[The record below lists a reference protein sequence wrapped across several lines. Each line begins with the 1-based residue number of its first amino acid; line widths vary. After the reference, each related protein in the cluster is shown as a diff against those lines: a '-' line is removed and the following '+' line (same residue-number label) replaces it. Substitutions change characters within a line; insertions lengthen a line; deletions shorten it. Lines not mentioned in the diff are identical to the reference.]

1 MAALDRLRSR
11 GVHCRGALAMISLLT
26 AFSTLSLVVQNPE
39 TDSMRALARDGPDSA
54 LVERVR
60 QRNDEARKLLSQLR
74 TAAGGNEDSAQVILP
89 VAERLASAYAVAWQ
103 DSFFVRWIAR
113 FRSLSLRDRQA
124 TIVADSIRS
133 AANGAVRTVGA
144 LVALR
149 SWRESLRLFE
159 ALADTAGIASA
170 LTSMGAGFHFAQ
182 QYDSAELYLTVAQGY
197 AERISD
203 YRRLGNILGLRGLVS
218 WKRGDLQRAS
228 ELYARAKPFR
238 ERSGDVLGLAA
249 DQTNLGIV
257 TMTLGDLAGARRA
270 FEAALAVV
278 RSIGDAGGIALVLNN
293 LGAIAE
299 REGDYAEA
307 TARLREVLS
316 VRREQGNRMYEAQT
330 LVNLGRLALRRGD
343 SPGAVTTLSE
353 AAGIMRRIGP
363 GPDINEIDIH
373 VELAEAR
380 ALMGDLQRART
391 ELERA
396 EALASRPGKPQG
408 GASLAE
414 LARARGDLAL
424 KFNQL
429 TEAERQYARAQR
441 LARPETMEDQTSRIL
456 ARQGMA
462 EVLLQ
467 RESYPRAQA
476 ILEQL
481 LPMPGLDPHN
491 RANIRLEIGLAA
503 WRRGNAAL
511 ARRAF
516 GDAIDTLHSLGAPAD
531 EAKAMA
537 MLGDLELK
545 AGRALAAESLYR
557 RGLARLGTRAGAS
570 TWHLHAG
577 LGGALRSRGALAEA
591 AGELRKGIEQIEWT
605 SGGLPL
611 PERRAA
617 FLEDKWDVYVELAFV
632 ERERGRTEAA
642 FETSERLRE
651 RQMLDLLARGRVA
664 TGEVAPALASRE
676 QDLRRRLAEL
686 TQQLET
692 PLDSAPGLRDPAR
705 AAAATGATDAALD
718 SAHEAYS
725 ALLLEMREA
734 NPTYA
739 ALLHGEVAPTRR
751 VMSALTTDEALL
763 EYLVGDSTTVLFV
776 VTRDTVAAFDLK
788 ISHNTLAAQV
798 DFARSTLASA
808 KGGAVRGAWRPSL
821 RRLYRQLVA
830 PVEASGLLA
839 GKQRLLIAPHA
850 ELHYLPFAALVR
862 PGPPEQVLVERYVL
876 EYVPSASVWLRLRAR
891 PGPPARAGVLA
902 LAPRV
907 AALPGS
913 RAEVAA
919 IGRIFGTQA
928 RVLVGPQATESAFRM
943 FAPDQG
949 IVHLAT
955 FGVLN
960 KRNPLFS
967 FVELGPGE
975 NQDGRLEVHEVF
987 GLTLNARL
995 LVLSA
1000 CQTGLA
1006 AGALADVPPG
1016 DDWVGLVNGFLYAG
1030 VSNVMATLW
1039 PVADVATARLMER
1052 FYTELAAGR
1061 SEAEALALAQRAAVR
1076 NSTTAHPFFWAGF
1089 TLVRGR

>member
-1 MAALDRLRSR
+1 MAAVGRLRSR
-11 GVHCRGALAMISLLT
+11 GVHCRGGLAMISLLT
-26 AFSTLSLVVQNPE
+26 ALSILSLAVQNPE
-39 TDSMRALARDGPDSA
+39 TDSLRALARDGPDSA

-74 TAAGGNEDSAQVILP
+74 TVAGGGEDSAQVAFP
-89 VAERLASAYAVAWQ
+89 VAERVASAYAVAWQ

-113 FRSLSLRDRQA
+113 FRSLPPAARQA
-124 TIVADSIRS
+124 TLAADSALR
-133 AANGAVRTVGA
+133 AGKATVRTVGA
-144 LVALR
+144 DATLR
-149 SWRESLRLFE
+149 VWRESLRVYQT
-159 ALADTAGIASA
+159 LADSAGIAA
-170 LTSMGAGFHFAQ
+170 TLTAMGAGFYFAQ
-182 QYDSAELYLTVAQGY
+182 RYDSAESYLSLAQGY

-203 YRRLGNILGLRGLVS
+203 YRTLGSVLGLLGLVN

-228 ELYARAKPFR
+228 ALYARAKPFR
-238 ERSGDVLGLAA
+238 ERSGDVLGLAG
-249 DQTNLGIV
+249 DQSNLGALS
-257 TMTLGDLAGARRA
+257 MTLGDLAGARHA
-270 FEAALAVV
+270 FDSALAEV
-278 RSIGDAGGIALVLNN
+278 RRIGDAGGIALILNN

-307 TARLREVLS
+307 VARLRESLS
-316 VRREQGNRMYEAQT
+316 IRREQGNQMYEAQT

-343 SPGAVTTLSE
+343 FPGAVTTLSE
-353 AAGIMRRIGP
+353 AAGITRRIGP
-363 GPDINEIDIH
+363 GPEINEIDIH

-380 ALMGDLQRART
+380 ALMGDLQHART

-429 TEAERQYARAQR
+429 TEAEREYARARR
-441 LARPETMEDQTSRIL
+441 LARPETTEGQTSRIL

-467 RESYPRAQA
+467 RASYPRAQA

-481 LPMPGLDPHN
+481 LPMLGLDPHN

-503 WRRGNAAL
+503 WRRGDTVL

-531 EAKAMA
+531 EAKGMA

-557 RGLARLGTRAGAS
+557 RGLTRLGTRPAAS

-617 FLEDKWDVYVELAFV
+617 FLEDKWDVYVELAFL

-642 FETSERLRE
+642 FEASERLRE

-664 TGEVAPALASRE
+664 GGEAAPELASRE
-676 QDLRRRLAEL
+676 QDLRRRMAEL
-686 TQQLET
+686 TQQLESS
-692 PLDSAPGLRDPAR
+692 PDSTPGLRDPADATAGAT
-705 AAAATGATDAALD
+705 AAALARAQ
-718 SAHEAYS
+718 EAYS
-725 ALLLEMREA
+725 TLLVEMREA
-734 NPTYA
+734 NPAYA
-739 ALLHGEVAPTRR
+739 ALLHGEVAPTRQ
-751 VMSALTTDEALL
+751 VMSSLTTDEALL

-808 KGGAVRGAWRPSL
+808 KEGAVRRAWRPSL

-1076 NSTTAHPFFWAGF
+1076 NSATARPFFWAGF